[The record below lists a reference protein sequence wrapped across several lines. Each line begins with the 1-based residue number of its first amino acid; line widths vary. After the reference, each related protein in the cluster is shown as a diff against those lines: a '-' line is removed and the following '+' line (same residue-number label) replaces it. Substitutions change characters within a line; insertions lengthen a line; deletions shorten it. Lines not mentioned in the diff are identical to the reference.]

1 MPGSIGLAVSTVT
14 FALSGS
20 SSSSG
25 TISLSIPQPWG
36 SFDNFAFARGSG
48 SQDPWISHLIAQSV
62 DVSAS
67 TGFVRV
73 STTATAPVSSAPYPP
88 AGSTAGR
95 ALYSGVGVA
104 ETGMKASGTG
114 YIDHA
119 QVEAAAST
127 TLLPAAAEGYDDGM
141 LYALEPGV
149 GALWERSQTFTYTGR
164 YSGHFLASPAYTG
177 NSYQRIAG
185 YPSYNGLLSAFRTY
199 ADVLN
204 GPS

>member
-1 MPGSIGLAVSTVT
+1 MPGSIGIAVTTIT
-14 FALSGS
+14 FSLSGLS
-20 SSSSG
+20 TSSG
-25 TISLSIPQPWG
+25 TISISVPQAYG
-36 SFDNFAFARGSG
+36 SFSNFGFARGLG
-48 SQDPWISHLIAQSV
+48 SVDPWITHLIAQSV

-73 STTATAPVSSAPYPP
+73 STTATAPVSYAPYPP
-88 AGSTAGR
+88 KGSTAGR
-95 ALYSGVGVA
+95 ALYAGASVMETSIKANGV
-104 ETGMKASGTG
+104 G
-114 YIDHA
+114 YIDHV
-119 QVEAAAST
+119 QVEAAPST

-164 YSGHFLASPAYTG
+164 YAGHFLASPAYTG
-177 NSYQRIAG
+177 NTYQRIAG
-185 YPSYNGLLSAFRTY
+185 YPSYNNLLAAFRTY